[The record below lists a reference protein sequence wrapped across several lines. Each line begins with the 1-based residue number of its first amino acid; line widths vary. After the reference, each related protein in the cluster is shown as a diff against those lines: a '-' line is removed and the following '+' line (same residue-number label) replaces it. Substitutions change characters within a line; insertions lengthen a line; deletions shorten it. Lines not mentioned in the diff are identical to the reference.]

1 MLVELGKKMNLSEKE
16 LKKLKMLAKLHDIG
30 KVGIPEEILSKP
42 GELTKEE
49 YEIIKTHARK
59 RI

>member
-1 MLVELGKKMNLSEKE
+1 
-16 LKKLKMLAKLHDIG
+16 MLAKFHDIG

-49 YEIIKTHARK
+49 YEIIKTHSEK
-59 RI
+59 KDIELLCLIQS